1 MHCHARVKED
11 RADENTKENLGPPP
25 PLSPPPPP
33 SSSATLTFR
42 AGVQKWDEEEGEL
55 LHLGFAQSHDERKE
69 MEALP
74 PLALTPWVTRQS

>member
-1 MHCHARVKED
+1 MKTQRKTLVLLA
-11 RADENTKENLGPPP
+11 

-33 SSSATLTFR
+33 SSVTLTFR

-55 LHLGFAQSHDERKE
+55 LYLGFAQSHDERKE

-74 PLALTPWVTRQS
+74 PPLALTPWVTRQS